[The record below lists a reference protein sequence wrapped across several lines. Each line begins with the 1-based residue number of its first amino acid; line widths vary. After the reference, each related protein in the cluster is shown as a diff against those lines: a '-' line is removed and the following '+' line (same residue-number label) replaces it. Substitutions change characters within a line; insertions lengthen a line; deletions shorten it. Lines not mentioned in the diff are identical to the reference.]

1 MKRLISSIPKIYVL
15 RIYSQ
20 KKTSIVRLSTVK
32 QWLIFIRKI
41 QPFKLTT
48 QVGKYYL
55 LSLYMG
61 PVITLFADRK
71 FNDSLKVPASLQGLP
86 DSPS

>member
-1 MKRLISSIPKIYVL
+1 MFSEYILK
-15 RIYSQ
+15 
-20 KKTSIVRLSTVK
+20 KKTSIVKLSTIR
-32 QWLIFIRKI
+32 QWLIFLRKI
-41 QPFKLTT
+41 QPFKLTI

-61 PVITLFADRK
+61 PVITLFANRK
-71 FNDSLKVPASLQGLP
+71 INNSLKVPASLQGLP

>member
-1 MKRLISSIPKIYVL
+1 MFSEYILK
-15 RIYSQ
+15 
-20 KKTSIVRLSTVK
+20 KKTSIVRLSTIR
-32 QWLIFIRKI
+32 QWLIFLRKI
-41 QPFKLTT
+41 QPFKLTI

-71 FNDSLKVPASLQGLP
+71 FNNSLKVQKSSR
-86 DSPS
+86 SP

>member
-1 MKRLISSIPKIYVL
+1 MFSEYILK
-15 RIYSQ
+15 
-20 KKTSIVRLSTVK
+20 KKTSIVKLSTIR
-32 QWLIFIRKI
+32 QWLIFLRKI
-41 QPFKLTT
+41 QPFKLTI

-61 PVITLFADRK
+61 PVITLFAKRK
-71 FNDSLKVPASLQGLP
+71 INNSLKVPASLQGLP

>member
-1 MKRLISSIPKIYVL
+1 MFSEYILK
-15 RIYSQ
+15 
-20 KKTSIVRLSTVK
+20 KKTSIVRLSTIR
-32 QWLIFIRKI
+32 QWLIFLRKI
-41 QPFKLTT
+41 QPFKLTI

-61 PVITLFADRK
+61 QVITLFANRK
-71 FNDSLKVPASLQGLP
+71 INNSLKVPASLQGLP

>member
-1 MKRLISSIPKIYVL
+1 MFSEYILK
-15 RIYSQ
+15 
-20 KKTSIVRLSTVK
+20 KKTSIVRLSTIR
-32 QWLIFIRKI
+32 QWLIFLRKI
-41 QPFKLTT
+41 QLFKLTI

-61 PVITLFADRK
+61 PVITLFANRK
-71 FNDSLKVPASLQGLP
+71 INNSLKVPASLQGLP

>member
-1 MKRLISSIPKIYVL
+1 MYVL

-20 KKTSIVRLSTVK
+20 KKTSIVRLSTIR
-32 QWLIFIRKI
+32 QWLIFLRKI
-41 QPFKLTT
+41 QPFKLTI

-61 PVITLFADRK
+61 PVITLFANRK
-71 FNDSLKVPASLQGLP
+71 INSSLKVPASLQGLS
-86 DSPS
+86 DSHS

>member
-1 MKRLISSIPKIYVL
+1 MFSEYILK
-15 RIYSQ
+15 
-20 KKTSIVRLSTVK
+20 KKTNIVKLSTIR
-32 QWLIFIRKI
+32 QWLIFLRKI
-41 QPFKLTT
+41 QPFKLTI

-61 PVITLFADRK
+61 PVITLFANRK
-71 FNDSLKVPASLQGLP
+71 TNNSLKVPASLQGLP

>member
-1 MKRLISSIPKIYVL
+1 MFSEYILK
-15 RIYSQ
+15 
-20 KKTSIVRLSTVK
+20 KKTSIVKLSTIR
-32 QWLIFIRKI
+32 QWLIFLRKI
-41 QPFKLTT
+41 QPFKLTI

-61 PVITLFADRK
+61 PVITLFANRK
-71 FNDSLKVPASLQGLP
+71 TNNSLKVPASLQGLP

>member
-1 MKRLISSIPKIYVL
+1 MYVL

-20 KKTSIVRLSTVK
+20 KKTSIVRLSTIR
-32 QWLIFIRKI
+32 QWLIFLRKI
-41 QPFKLTT
+41 QPFKLTIL
-48 QVGKYYL
+48 VGKYYL

-61 PVITLFADRK
+61 PVITLFANRK
-71 FNDSLKVPASLQGLP
+71 TNNSLKVPASLQGLP